1 LAKQSAAIVSFND
14 ESLILV
20 NSDDEIIGYTSKDK
34 AHNGVGL
41 LHRAFS
47 LFIFNSRGEL
57 LLQQRAQNKR
67 LWGGYWSNSVCSHPR
82 QGEDLETATQRRLQE
97 ELGLS
102 CPLQFLYKFE
112 YQATF
117 SDQGAENELCSV
129 FIGHYESKTAQTVTV
144 NSNEIAAWRWITAS
158 PKLHP
163 LVYNGVADSQT
174 RLGYKHST
182 NHQTKELEHGTGQ
195 SIF

>member
-1 LAKQSAAIVSFND
+1 MAKSSAAIVSFND

-20 NSDDEIIGYTSKDK
+20 NSDDEILGYASKDE
-34 AHNGVGL
+34 AHNGAGL

-57 LLQQRAQNKR
+57 LLQQRAQKKR

-82 QGEDLETATQRRLQE
+82 QGEDIETATQRRLHE

-102 CPLQFLYKFE
+102 CALQYLYKFE
-112 YQATF
+112 YQAAF

-129 FIGHYESKTAQTVTV
+129 FIGHYDDTTEQTVTV
-144 NSNEIAAWRWITAS
+144 NPNEIAAWRWIS
-158 PKLHP
+158 PQQLNCELAQQPKIFTP
-163 LVYNGVADSQT
+163 WFIMEWQT
-174 RLGYKHST
+174 LKQDWA
-182 NHQTKELEHGTGQ
+182 NNVQQIIK
-195 SIF
+195 